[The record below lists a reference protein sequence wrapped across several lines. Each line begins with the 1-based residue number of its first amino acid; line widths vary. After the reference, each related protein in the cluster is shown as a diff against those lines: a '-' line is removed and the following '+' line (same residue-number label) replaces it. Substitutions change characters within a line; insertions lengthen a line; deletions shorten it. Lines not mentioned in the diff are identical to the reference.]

1 MKILC
6 VDDDSSFL
14 QGLVDLLKSQPGY
27 PTVASSN
34 SAGALA
40 VAGSM
45 QGVDLLVTEV
55 VMDPVDGFTLRGQ
68 LQETFPEM
76 KTIFISGYD
85 LTDYSPYTA
94 GCHVFTKPAD
104 PNLLGEAVAGI
115 AVLLN
120 FREAPSQP
128 RPSAIPAPRATP
140 VAVAKPA
147 AAPVATPKAT
157 LKPMATPVAVAAPH
171 PTPTATP
178 VAAPKATPTA
188 TPAAAPKATP
198 TATPVAAPKATP
210 TATPVAA
217 PKATPTAAPVAVP
230 VAQNQLKIGHY
241 RVVSKLGQDEWGDL
255 YLANQTSMSRPVAL
269 SVLSQNLIRGDAKA
283 KERYQAVVRARA
295 AVKHPAIISV
305 FEAGE
310 ADGYV
315 FHTSEYVD
323 GNHLAHLKKEGVTID
338 DKIALRLIKTVA
350 EGLLYLQQ
358 NKIPRSPLTPRAVFL
373 DKNSDPHLANLA
385 VLQGEGCE
393 AAGGEI
399 SALGQAVSA
408 LLPGGVAANPGFQAL
423 LTRMAMAEANG
434 LSDWN
439 EVLKSVNEL
448 APKVIPADA
457 SKITARDQVAIRAV
471 EKMKKEQKR
480 SIVLAVVL
488 CLSTLGA
495 TGGFVYWKF
504 FTTNARNLSQM
515 VHVPAGEFIF
525 REGTKATTGEFWIDK
540 YEVTIADYAKFLK
553 AVNNGEG
560 PARFDDPNQPKGKT
574 NHLPDR
580 NSVSWNIWYSRAIA
594 GKPAKSIPID
604 LNCPIFNVDYW
615 DACAYAKWAGKRLP
629 TEQEWEKAARG
640 TDGRP
645 YPWGTA
651 FQDGAANLGKDFIQ
665 IPNPE
670 SKGTVDGYFWWN
682 PVDLKPKDV
691 SPYGAQGM
699 LGNLSEWTSSLDT
712 IEKITA
718 KGPVVRGGSFHLA
731 EATLLNRRAVEFTTE
746 LEYVGF
752 RCVSD
757 TEPKK

>member
-6 VDDDSSFL
+6 VDDDPSFL

-27 PTVASSN
+27 PTVASAN

-40 VAGSM
+40 TAGTL

-85 LTDYSPYTA
+85 LSDYSPYTA

-128 RPSAIPAPRATP
+128 RPSAIAAPKATPAATP
-140 VAVAKPA
+140 VTTPKATPA
-147 AAPVATPKAT
+147 ATPVATPKAT
-157 LKPMATPVAVAAPH
+157 PAATPVATPKATPAATPVA
-171 PTPTATP
+171 TPKATPAATP
-178 VAAPKATPTA
+178 VAAPKATPVATPVA
-188 TPAAAPKATP
+188 TPAAAPK
-198 TATPVAAPKATP
+198 
-210 TATPVAA
+210 
-217 PKATPTAAPVAVP
+217 AAPVAVP

-241 RVVSKLGQDEWGDL
+241 RVISKLGQDEWGDL

-269 SVLSQNLIRGDAKA
+269 SVLSQSLLQGDAKA

-315 FHTSEYVD
+315 YHTSEYVD
-323 GNHLAHLKKEGVTID
+323 GNHLAHLKKEGVNID

-358 NKIPRSPLTPRAVFL
+358 NKIPRAPLTARAVFL

-385 VLQGEGCE
+385 VLQGAGCE
-393 AAGGEI
+393 ATGSEI

-408 LLPGGVAANPGFQAL
+408 LLPGGIAANQGFQAL

-439 EVLKSVNEL
+439 EVLKAVNEL

-471 EKMKKEQKR
+471 EKMKKERKR
-480 SIVLAVVL
+480 SIVLAIVL
-488 CLSTLGA
+488 AIVALGA
-495 TGGFVYWKF
+495 TCGFVYWKF

-515 VHVPAGEFIF
+515 VYVPAGEFIF
-525 REGTKATTGEFWIDK
+525 QDGQKATTGEFWIDK

-553 AVNNGEG
+553 AVNNGEN
-560 PARFDDPNQPKGKT
+560 PTRFDAPNQPKGKT
-574 NHLPDR
+574 NHIPDR
-580 NSVSWNIWYSRAIA
+580 NSVSWNIWYSRALA
-594 GKPAKSIPID
+594 GKPAKSVPID

-615 DACAYAKWAGKRLP
+615 DACAYANWAGKRLP

-651 FQDGAANLGKDFIQ
+651 FQAGAANLGKDFIE

-682 PVDLKPKDV
+682 PVDLKPKDL

-699 LGNLSEWTSSLDT
+699 LGNVAEWTSTLDT
-712 IEKITA
+712 IEKTTA

-731 EATLLNRRAVEFTTE
+731 EATLLKRRAVEPTTE

-757 TEPKK
+757 TAPKK